1 MKIFE
6 SEESIETK
14 ELQELLDFTDAK
26 KGVIL
31 SNIVNAIPM
40 CNPIDISPDVYKDT
54 GIDKWCGVLPKL
66 EGSKLLI
73 ERIIHNPINNLTML
87 EDRQKSYD
95 VLRSA
100 TNIDFEKLQDYEDDV
115 LWIYKLNDE
124 IQANNLIYALFPS
137 TFIISYINYISP
149 VLELYQI
156 YKIYITP
163 LTILLYP
170 IITLLAPLY
179 YLRKFLHLN
188 LSISSY
194 ISILY
199 NVFKVFLSFSGG
211 IKAILVKIITIAF
224 YIFIFAYN
232 IYQTLEY
239 CYLLHGVRDSL
250 YKKITNL
257 NIFLKTATDIINSLP
272 TEITHPFIT
281 SQQSIENMS
290 LSNNMTNIYKIWK
303 DPSIKSNISTILHN
317 IYIIDIIHSISQL
330 NWCNANYTADNVKIW
345 NMKNPLLH
353 NKQTPNPVDLSK
365 NIVIT
370 GPNAAG
376 KTTYVKSIL
385 SNIILAHTFGICYAK
400 KADVVLYDNIS
411 SFMRISDILGS
422 KSYFEVEAEYCSKMM
437 KKATE
442 LSKQN
447 KKTLFL
453 MDEPMHSTPPTEGMS
468 TAFAVAEY
476 IGNLPGTNII
486 LTTHFHKLISLAET
500 YSDKFINLCVEA
512 IPKEKGFHFPYTIKK
527 GHSHQCIAIEL
538 LSSKDFPESVIQS
551 AINMKNKIYHELN
564 ST

>member
-31 SNIVNAIPM
+31 SNIVNSIPM
-40 CNPIDISPDVYKDT
+40 YNSIDISSDVYKDT
-54 GIDKWCGVLPKL
+54 GIDKWCSVLPKL

-73 ERIIHNPINNLTML
+73 KRIIYNPINNLNIL

-100 TNIDFEKLQDYEDDV
+100 INIDLEKLQDYEDDV

-124 IQANNLIYALFPS
+124 IQTNNLIYALFPS
-137 TFIISYINYISP
+137 TFIISYINYINP
-149 VLELYQI
+149 ILELYQI

-179 YLRKFLHLN
+179 YLRKFLHIN

-194 ISILY
+194 ISMLY
-199 NVFKVFLSFSGG
+199 NIFKVFISFSGG
-211 IKAILVKIITIAF
+211 VKTVLAKIITIVF
-224 YIFIFAYN
+224 YIFIFTYN

-239 CYLLHGVRDSL
+239 CYLLYGVRDTL
-250 YKKITNL
+250 YKKISNL

-272 TEITHPFIT
+272 AEITSPFIV
-281 SQQSIENMS
+281 SQESIGNMS

-303 DPSIKSNISTILHN
+303 DPYIKSNISTILHT
-317 IYIIDIIHSISQL
+317 IYTIDIIYSISQL
-330 NWCNANYTADNVKIW
+330 NWCNANYESHSVKIW

-353 NKQTPNPVDLSK
+353 NKQTPNPVNLSK

-385 SNIILAHTFGICYAK
+385 SNIILAHTFGICYAQ
-400 KADVVLYDNIS
+400 KADIVLYDSIS
-411 SFMRISDILGS
+411 SFMRISDVLGS
-422 KSYFEVEAEYCSKMM
+422 KSYFEVEAEYCSRMM
-437 KKATE
+437 KKANE
-442 LSKQN
+442 LSKEN

-476 IGNLPGTNII
+476 IGNLPKTNII
-486 LTTHFHKLISLAET
+486 ITTHFHKLISLAEI

-512 IPKEKGFHFPYTIKK
+512 IPKEKGFYFPYTIKN
-527 GHSHQCIAIEL
+527 GYSHQCIAIEL